1 MGLAKALGWF
11 KHIHEEEEE
20 EVLYSNAIGLSAL
33 EHIHATRH
41 AICKHTCTTAGSF
54 SVLQYS

>member
-1 MGLAKALGWF
+1 MTLPK
-11 KHIHEEEEE
+11 KRVIEEEE

-54 SVLQYS
+54 SVLQYT